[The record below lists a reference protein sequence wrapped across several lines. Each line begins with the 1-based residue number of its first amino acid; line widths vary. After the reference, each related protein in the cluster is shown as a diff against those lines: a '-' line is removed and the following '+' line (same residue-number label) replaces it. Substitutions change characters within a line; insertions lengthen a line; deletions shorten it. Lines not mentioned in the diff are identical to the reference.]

1 MIHLH
6 IFEIMYVAKN
16 VPAILWDPTM
26 TIAMIPTDN
35 VTVNQELEGWIV
47 QVVCLDSGDSHQK
60 AVQVNYFLA
69 MMKLFLKLE

>member
-1 MIHLH
+1 M
-6 IFEIMYVAKN
+6 
-16 VPAILWDPTM
+16 PAILWDPTM

-35 VTVNQELEGWIV
+35 VTVNQGLEGWIV
-47 QVVCLDSGDSHQK
+47 QVVCLDFGDSRLK